1 MTALRERAS
10 RGDWTTGGSEA
21 EMGSRARGSTGALYF
36 DATAGKYQQQPL
48 ARLPSEP
55 G

>member
-1 MTALRERAS
+1 
-10 RGDWTTGGSEA
+10 
-21 EMGSRARGSTGALYF
+21 MGSRARGSTGALYF